1 MYTRIFGNADYL
13 VDVLDDFSAT
23 KTTSQAAQDKIIP
36 ESQENQEKSNTDL
49 SAADQDALLK
59 QLEAGMAEL
68 MGALPADASGQQT
81 KEGDSSKER
90 TNDIPGMPQFS
101 GNEDWNALTEEL
113 EKKGFTVADVM
124 KLMMGEELMTGG
136 EGVPGMD
143 GSTTTDKASGTAKQ
157 PSPSTKKGED
167 NFQETIQKTMERMQE
182 SGDKAT
188 AEVNES
194 GNEDVLMQ
202 ILKAMESSG
211 LAGTGEGEDGNLD
224 KLFMGIMEQL
234 SNKEMLYEPLKE
246 LDDKFGPWLREN
258 KEKIGKED
266 RERYELQAS
275 LVSDIVR
282 KFEEKNFS
290 DDKPEDRAYIW
301 EKMQKVRKSLS
312 AVTVFRSNSFIRC
325 KPLEVLQMISYLPH
339 LWMNPNSRHLV
350 KKGARNNNINK
361 PILPISL
368 HISKNVSVLY
378 IKLNPLT
385 SHLRGLFP
393 TGQER
398 E

>member
-1 MYTRIFGNADYL
+1 MA
-13 VDVLDDFSAT
+13 DVLDDFSAT

-36 ESQENQEKSNTDL
+36 DSQEKQEKSNSEL
-49 SAADQDALLK
+49 SAVDQDALLK

-68 MGALPADASGQQT
+68 MGALPTDASGQQT
-81 KEGDSSKER
+81 KEGDSSKEK
-90 TNDIPGMPQFS
+90 TNDIPGMPQFP

-113 EKKGFTVADVM
+113 EKKGFTMADVM

-136 EGVPGMD
+136 EGISGMD
-143 GSTTTDKASGTAKQ
+143 GSTIADKASGTAKQ
-157 PSPSTKKGED
+157 SSPSTKKGED

-211 LAGTGEGEDGNLD
+211 LAGAGEGDDGNLD

-258 KEKIGKED
+258 KEKIGKDD

-301 EKMQKVRKSLS
+301 EKMQKVRRSLS
-312 AVTVFRSNSFIRC
+312 TVTVFRSNVFIRC
-325 KPLEVLQMISYLPH
+325 KPLEVLRMISYQLH
-339 LWMNPNSRHLV
+339 LWTNPNFRHLV
-350 KKGARNNNINK
+350 KKGARSNNFTI
-361 PILPISL
+361 PVLPISL
-368 HISKNVSVLY
+368 HISKTVSVLY
-378 IKLNPLT
+378 IKSHPLT
-385 SHLRGLFP
+385 SHFRSLFFP

>member
-1 MYTRIFGNADYL
+1 MADTNTPTPAEKEAIPVAEVQPPKPEEVKNEL
-13 VDVLDDFSAT
+13 PTQAEEEESDWEELDDVLDDFSAT

-36 ESQENQEKSNTDL
+36 ESQEKQEKSNSEL

-68 MGALPADASGQQT
+68 MGALPTDASGQQT
-81 KEGDSSKER
+81 KEGDSSKEK
-90 TNDIPGMPQFS
+90 TNDIPGMPQS
-101 GNEDWNALTEEL
+101 PGNEDWNALTEEL
-113 EKKGFTVADVM
+113 EKKGFTMTDVM

-136 EGVPGMD
+136 EGVTGMD

-167 NFQETIQKTMERMQE
+167 NFQETIQRTMERMQE

-211 LAGTGEGEDGNLD
+211 LAGAGEGDDGNLD

-301 EKMQKVRKSLS
+301 EKMQKMQAAGSPPDDLIS
-312 AVTVFRSNSFIRC
+312 APFMDES
-325 KPLEVLQMISYLPH
+325 KLQAL
-339 LWMNPNSRHLV
+339 
-350 KKGARNNNINK
+350 
-361 PILPISL
+361 
-368 HISKNVSVLY
+368 
-378 IKLNPLT
+378 
-385 SHLRGLFP
+385 
-393 TGQER
+393 GQEGCAQQ
-398 E
+398 